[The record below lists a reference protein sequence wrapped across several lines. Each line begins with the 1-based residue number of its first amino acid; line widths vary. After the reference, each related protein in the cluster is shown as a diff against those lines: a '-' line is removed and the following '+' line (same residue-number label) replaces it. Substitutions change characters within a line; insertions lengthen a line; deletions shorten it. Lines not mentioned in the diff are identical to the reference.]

1 MATENPDLSLSIWDF
16 EKLQIIATITPN
28 IKYNTLSFSSDAT
41 QLLLGSEYNSESML
55 HIFDVSASLKPIK
68 NHNGVA
74 AFSFTRDGKKLFS
87 TDKFC
92 SLKLWNMETQ
102 TVLFTD
108 KVKETD
114 NNKGLETSMID
125 PLGKFAVTVYSTKAS
140 IWDTETGKVKKRVYS
155 CRSK

>member
-68 NHNGVA
+68 K
-74 AFSFTRDGKKLFS
+74 S
-87 TDKFC
+87 
-92 SLKLWNMETQ
+92 
-102 TVLFTD
+102 
-108 KVKETD
+108 
-114 NNKGLETSMID
+114 
-125 PLGKFAVTVYSTKAS
+125 
-140 IWDTETGKVKKRVYS
+140 
-155 CRSK
+155 